1 MKVNKGKDI
10 YRLLVNKRRYIYLYI
25 LYLSSLY
32 KRIKSYRD

>member
-25 LYLSSLY
+25 LSLSSLY
-32 KRIKSYRD
+32 KEVENYRG